1 MLGKIRN
8 VITHPC
14 LIIVVCKMVV
24 VSVVMI
30 DVKSVASSLPLT
42 SFSVSEKN

>member
-14 LIIVVCKMVV
+14 LIIGVCKMLVV
-24 VSVVMI
+24 IVVMI
-30 DVKSVASSLPLT
+30 MFCLVMAKIG
-42 SFSVSEKN
+42 E

>member
-14 LIIVVCKMVV
+14 LIIGVCKMIVV
-24 VSVVMI
+24 IVVMI
-30 DVKSVASSLPLT
+30 IICLVMAKIG
-42 SFSVSEKN
+42 E

>member
-14 LIIVVCKMVV
+14 LITGVCKMLVMV
-24 VSVVMI
+24 VVMI
-30 DVKSVASSLPLT
+30 IICLLMAKIG
-42 SFSVSEKN
+42 E

>member
-14 LIIVVCKMVV
+14 LIIGVCKTVIVV
-24 VSVVMI
+24 AVMI
-30 DVKSVASSLPLT
+30 ISCLLFAKIG
-42 SFSVSEKN
+42 E

>member
-14 LIIVVCKMVV
+14 LIIGVCKMVV
-24 VSVVMI
+24 VVVVMI
-30 DVKSVASSLPLT
+30 MFCLLMAIIGEWT
-42 SFSVSEKN
+42 

>member
-14 LIIVVCKMVV
+14 LIVGVCKMLIVI
-24 VSVVMI
+24 VVMI
-30 DVKSVASSLPLT
+30 IICLLMAKIGD
-42 SFSVSEKN
+42 

>member
-14 LIIVVCKMVV
+14 LIVGVCKMLVV
-24 VSVVMI
+24 IVVMI
-30 DVKSVASSLPLT
+30 IICLLMARIGD
-42 SFSVSEKN
+42 

>member
-14 LIIVVCKMVV
+14 LIIGVCKMLVV
-24 VSVVMI
+24 IVVMI
-30 DVKSVASSLPLT
+30 IICLLMTKVG
-42 SFSVSEKN
+42 E

>member
-14 LIIVVCKMVV
+14 LIIGVCKMLVV
-24 VSVVMI
+24 IVVMSRLNYK
-30 DVKSVASSLPLT
+30 DKT
-42 SFSVSEKN
+42 NE

>member
-14 LIIVVCKMVV
+14 LITVVFNM
-24 VSVVMI
+24 SVVIIVMM
-30 DVKSVASSLPLT
+30 VFCLLMAKVG
-42 SFSVSEKN
+42 E

>member
-14 LIIVVCKMVV
+14 LIIGVCKMIA
-24 VSVVMI
+24 VSVVMSQLNYK
-30 DVKSVASSLPLT
+30 DKT
-42 SFSVSEKN
+42 NE

>member
-14 LIIVVCKMVV
+14 LIIGVCKMLVV
-24 VSVVMI
+24 IVVMI
-30 DVKSVASSLPLT
+30 IICLIMTKVG
-42 SFSVSEKN
+42 E